1 MSSNENFEKV
11 TDSQETENLQTD
23 SSKNVGTNAD
33 MPLTSEEK
41 SSLLQQDRMAA
52 IGRVKKIMD
61 KTRVAFLATLSGKQL
76 VSRPMYVQSKEF
88 DGTLWFYTKIDS
100 HKVDEIKKD
109 SRVNVIFSGKS
120 YVSLTGRAE
129 IVENDLKE
137 KMYWGKTA
145 AKFFKTGYD
154 DPQIVL
160 IKIEA
165 LSAEFWESTGFW
177 SSLFKSIVPLSK
189 DISQTV
195 EF

>member
-1 MSSNENFEKV
+1 M
-11 TDSQETENLQTD
+11 D
-23 SSKNVGTNAD
+23 AD

-41 SSLLQQDRMAA
+41 ASLLQQDRMAA

-76 VSRPMYVQSKEF
+76 VSRPMYLQVKEF

-109 SRVNVIFSGKS
+109 SRVNVIFPGKS
-120 YVSLTGRAE
+120 CVSLSGRAE

-137 KMYWGKTA
+137 KMYWGRTMK
-145 AKFFKTGYD
+145 KFFKTGYD

-177 SSLFKSIVPLSK
+177 ASLFNRIVPLSD